1 MAGRLF
7 PLAQWRHLGRKPME
21 ELGAMAQAQPRI
33 DVSPEQIADF
43 CRRHHV
49 RKLAFFGSVLRDDF
63 GPDSDV
69 DVLVTFAGGSRRS
82 LSDMID
88 IEAELEGIFDRK
100 VDVLTRPSVERSR
113 NYIFRQQ
120 VLQDVEPL
128 YVA

>member
-1 MAGRLF
+1 MGRGF
-7 PLAQWRHLGRKPME
+7 PNQSERAAREKPTDAT
-21 ELGAMAQAQPRI
+21 LRLQVDRDRI
-33 DVSPEQIADF
+33 AAF
-43 CRRHHV
+43 CRRWGISE
-49 RKLAFFGSVLRDDF
+49 LSLFGSAARDELR
-63 GPDSDV
+63 PDSDV